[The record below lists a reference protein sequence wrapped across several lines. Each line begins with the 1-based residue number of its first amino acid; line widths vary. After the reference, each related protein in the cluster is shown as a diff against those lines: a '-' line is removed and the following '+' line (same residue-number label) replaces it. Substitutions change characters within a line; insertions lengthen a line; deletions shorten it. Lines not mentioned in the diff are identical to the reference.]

1 MLVPLEL
8 VLQKHLVDAVDVV
21 VALVDGFQATQHS
34 DEVDE
39 HLEGDFTL
47 RLEALQLLV
56 VLEQL
61 EKLGHVLTSRLL
73 VTFLVRKRGIRTSA
87 EAFFVQVLDDE
98 VDVVGRVLR
107 KQFLHPDTNRFA
119 VEAGQPGH
127 DGDGVLSVELRVLGD
142 GVTDSASIL
151 AVQRAGGVASELGG
165 ITEDSFQF
173 AANFAGLWGQY
184 YGSAGGFRHVSPKKV
199 L

>member
-39 HLEGDFTL
+39 HFEGDLTL

-61 EKLGHVLTSRLL
+61 EKLRHVLAGCLL

-87 EAFFVQVLDDE
+87 EPFFVQVLDDE

-107 KQFLHPDTNRFA
+107 EQFLHPNTNRFA

-127 DGDGVLSVELRVLGD
+127 DGDGVLGVELRVLGD
-142 GVTDSASIL
+142 GVTDGTRVL

-184 YGSAGGFRHVSPKKV
+184 YSSAGGFRHVSPKKV